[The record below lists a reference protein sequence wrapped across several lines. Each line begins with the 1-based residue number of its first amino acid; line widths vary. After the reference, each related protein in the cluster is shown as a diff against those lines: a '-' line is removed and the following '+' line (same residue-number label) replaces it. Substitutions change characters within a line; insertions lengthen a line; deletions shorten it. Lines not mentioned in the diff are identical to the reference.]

1 MRHVKF
7 YVCAGGSLRRF
18 SFCSVFL
25 VTYFCHLHFW
35 LAESDAVSIDVTQQV
50 RIKQAQT
57 QGESLA
63 LIQVEM

>member
-1 MRHVKF
+1 MSNSTSALVGR
-7 YVCAGGSLRRF
+7 YVDSH
-18 SFCSVFL
+18 SVL